1 MAKKDKKWKKKTRKI
16 NGEDVVVYER
26 TATAKKYTDPK
37 NKETG
42 KTKSIVM
49 QINPTDGMVRFVER
63 KEKKN
68 GDITQNGK
76 TYEDI
81 EIVTEDTFTTGMAS
95 GNTSATSGA
104 LFGKYFINADE
115 DDEKE
120 KLMEQAQRQ
129 ILAQLKED
137 KANKTGNGAGKILEK
152 INDGTYNAY
161 ASIKNEQEEP
171 EDDDS
176 ESGETDPEVNPDEVF
191 GQDNTA
197 YKRKKYPVGR
207 KGAVYRYPQKIP
219 DLGYDFIK
227 IVAYEYTAGGKKSF
241 SPQTSSSAR
250 ERIIKEAKQLETI
263 VLPMQPNFSESN
275 AVSWGGDNI
284 NPLQLMGANLAQG
297 VIGGIGDMDFSQ
309 IQNAFRDLGS
319 DINAALSDETTGP
332 ALKAYFA
339 GQAVGANVLGRM
351 AGTTLNPNL
360 ELLFKGPNLRT
371 FNFNFKF
378 TPRNAKEANEVKQ
391 IIRVFKKNM
400 AVQRSTSNL
409 FLITPNVFTLEYI
422 YNSKGSNAG
431 STHPYL
437 NTFKPMAMTS
447 LNVNYTPDGTYMTY
461 NGSGAL
467 TSTDLQMS
475 FGELEPIYADEFNEG
490 GFENHANMGY

>member
-16 NGEDVVVYER
+16 NGKGVVVYER

-37 NKETG
+37 NKQTG

-95 GNTSATSGA
+95 GNTSSTSGA
-104 LFGKYFINADE
+104 LVGKYFINADE
-115 DDEKE
+115 DGEKE
-120 KLMEQAQRQ
+120 KLMEQSQRQ

-137 KANKTGNGAGKILEK
+137 KENKVGNGAGKIIKK
-152 INDGTYNAY
+152 IDDGTYNAY
-161 ASIKNEQEEP
+161 ASIKNEQEES

-176 ESGETDPEVNPDEVF
+176 ESGEDLDLENVA
-191 GQDNTA
+191 GQSSQA
-197 YKRKKYPVGR
+197 FARKKYPVGR
-207 KGAVYRYPQKIP
+207 KGSFYQYPQKIP

-241 SPQTSSSAR
+241 SPRTNISAR
-250 ERIIKEAKQLETI
+250 QRIVKEAKELETVI
-263 VLPMQPNFSESN
+263 LPMQPNFSESN

-297 VIGGIGDMDFSQ
+297 AIGAMGDMDLSQ
-309 IQNAFRDLGS
+309 LQKAFRDLGT
-319 DINAALSDETTGP
+319 DINAALTDETTGP

-351 AGTTLNPNL
+351 SGTTLNPNL

-378 TPRNAKEANEVKQ
+378 TPRNEKEANEVKQ

-409 FLITPNVFTLEYI
+409 FLLTPNVFTLEYI
-422 YNSKGSNAG
+422 YNSKGKDSG
-431 STHPYL
+431 TTHPYL

-475 FGELEPIYADEFNEG
+475 FGELEPIYADEYNEG